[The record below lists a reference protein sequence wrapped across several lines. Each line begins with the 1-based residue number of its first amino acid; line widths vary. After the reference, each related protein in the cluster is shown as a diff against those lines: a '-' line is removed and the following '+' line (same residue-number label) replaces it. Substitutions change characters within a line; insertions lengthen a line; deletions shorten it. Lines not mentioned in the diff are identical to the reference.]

1 MAVSKI
7 PNEPAM
13 ELVSI
18 AQQMLSHY
26 ESKKPEIEGI
36 SQLIELGKDKTS
48 QLSGIRL
55 INMSFID
62 LDEEK
67 LEAEVKYH
75 KFAEVFATTCLL
87 VIAQYFENP
96 YYKQENFDVLKRPLK
111 AFE

>member
-1 MAVSKI
+1 MAVSKL